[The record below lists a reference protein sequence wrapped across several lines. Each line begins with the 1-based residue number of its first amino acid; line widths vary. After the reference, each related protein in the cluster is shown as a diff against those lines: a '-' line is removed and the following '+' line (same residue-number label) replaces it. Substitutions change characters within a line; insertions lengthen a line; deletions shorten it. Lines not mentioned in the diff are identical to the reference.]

1 MSKQTI
7 PPLSYGV
14 LLYPQFEVLDIAGPI
29 EALNTLARM
38 PDQDGISFGGMTF
51 CYIAKTM
58 EAVTPGPSPP
68 DKFASKQL
76 YIPHY
81 TFANAPQL
89 DVLLVPG
96 GLGSVPW
103 HDLLEAVDFI
113 SGRYRSLQYLI
124 SVCTGAGLLAKAG
137 VLDGRRATTNKAA
150 WDDIT
155 ALGPKTHWIAE
166 ARWVEAGNVWTTSGV
181 SAGTDGMIAMLSK
194 IFHNHSDIMNQV
206 VTSMEYSRVTDPDN
220 DPYASINGC
229 SDVLPIA

>member
-1 MSKQTI
+1 
-7 PPLSYGV
+7 
-14 LLYPQFEVLDIAGPI
+14 
-29 EALNTLARM
+29 M

-51 CYIAKTM
+51 SYIAKTM
-58 EAVTPGPSPP
+58 DAVTPGPTPS
-68 DKFASKQL
+68 DSFASKQL
-76 YIPHY
+76 YYPHC
-81 TFANAPQL
+81 TFADAPQL

-103 HDLLEAVDFI
+103 PYLPEAIQFI
-113 SGRYRSLQYLI
+113 QRCYSGYDQHRPLRYLI

-155 ALGPKTHWIAE
+155 ALGPETHWVAQ
-166 ARWVEAGNVWTTSGV
+166 ARWVAAGNVWTTSGV

-194 IFHNHSDIMNQV
+194 IFHGHSDIMDQV
-206 VTSMEYSRVTDPDN
+206 VTSMEYSRATDPDN

-229 SDVLPIA
+229 SDVLPLDHPPT